1 MSRTPKLLNWLKTE
15 IDRDY
20 KEVDIVKNKYINE
33 IKQIK
38 KEDIFKKEEDV
49 KYSFWDRIKKILF

>member
-38 KEDIFKKEEDV
+38 KEDIFKKEEV